1 MAVTGR
7 ADGERAQ
14 RKRKRSGDDGDTVVS
29 CDAKLL
35 KDLEKIY
42 KTGCNLKLLS
52 TVVDKLQPFVREDM
66 RACLK
71 IVQSMK

>member
-35 KDLEKIY
+35 KALEKIKY
-42 KTGCNLKLLS
+42 L
-52 TVVDKLQPFVREDM
+52 DKSQYVLRPDFINTLRM
-66 RACLK
+66 L
-71 IVQSMK
+71 IN